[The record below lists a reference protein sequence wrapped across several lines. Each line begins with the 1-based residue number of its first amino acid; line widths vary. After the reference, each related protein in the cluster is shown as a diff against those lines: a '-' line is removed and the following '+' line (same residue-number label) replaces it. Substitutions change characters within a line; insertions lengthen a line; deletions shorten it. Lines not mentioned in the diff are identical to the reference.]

1 MAAVFSLINVFKKLK
16 FIQTKENGSKTFS
29 QQNFHASQGKSVSV
43 SHVVFLSE
51 VSSCSRAI
59 VTSIAELQVRKSKIF
74 RHVNEL
80 DKYRVCNMKE
90 FELGVLFSFVRV
102 EAN

>member
-1 MAAVFSLINVFKKLK
+1 MALKLSLNRTFMLHRERVFPFPMLL
-16 FIQTKENGSKTFS
+16 
-29 QQNFHASQGKSVSV
+29 
-43 SHVVFLSE
+43 FLSE
-51 VSSCSRAI
+51 VISCSRAI

-74 RHVNEL
+74 CHVNEL